1 MAERN
6 PNWTRDELILA
17 LEFYKRYSGNPP
29 SKTSEEIRELS
40 DTLNRMA
47 HEQFK
52 VTSDFRN
59 PNGVYM
65 KIMNF
70 RSFDPAYISQG
81 LKGLANGGKLDEE
94 VWNDFA
100 DDLDRLKKTA
110 NAIRSFIA
118 SPKMLREDEAED
130 DETSE
135 GREGRVLSRVHTY
148 KERDRKIIAKKKAS
162 VLKTQGRL
170 ACECCSFDF
179 EKAYGDRGNGFI
191 EVHHIKPIFEL
202 EPDTATKL
210 EDLALLCANCHRMIH
225 AKKPWLSVAELKSA
239 LKAVKK

>member
-1 MAERN
+1 MPERN

-17 LEFYKRYSGNPP
+17 LEFYRRYSGNPP
-29 SKTSEEIRELS
+29 SKESKEILELS

-70 RSFDPAYISQG
+70 RKFDPDYIAKG
-81 LKGLANGGKLDEE
+81 LKGLPNSGKLAEV
-94 VWNDFA
+94 VWNDF
-100 DDLDRLKKTA
+100 LGEPDRLNKTA
-110 NAIRSFIA
+110 NAIRSFITTSRIPTA
-118 SPKMLREDEAED
+118 DEDEEGEA
-130 DETSE
+130 SE
-135 GREGRVLSRVHTY
+135 AREGRILSRIHTY
-148 KERDRKIIAKKKAS
+148 KERDKKITARKKAS
-162 VLKTQGRL
+162 ILKAHGRL

-179 EKAYGDRGNGFI
+179 EARYGERGAGFI
-191 EVHHIKPIFEL
+191 EVHHTKPVIDL
-202 EPDTATKL
+202 APGSMTRI
-210 EDLALLCANCHRMIH
+210 EDLVLLCANCHRMIH

-239 LKAVKK
+239 LKVVRK